1 MSIESKSQIIDG
13 LMTRASEALSQTA
26 YFEAERL
33 ANKAIITAFQGNDY
47 EQMARIVM
55 PLQEARRLRV
65 QLALEVGTITIIDEQ
80 SVTEGMETK
89 PGCYLLRPPRVGAD
103 ARRLRIAGFEQEN
116 PVAVVCHE
124 PLNMLRLCPIVA
136 ITPGKSFRAT
146 MKPPD
151 PEKPDLAWFVDA
163 MKAIGD
169 AAIQTIDLKKPATKR
184 VESLMEC
191 LDAIPDHEQLHQ
203 VLEATCREAMLLT
216 NDESSTPK
224 ASLI

>member
-1 MSIESKSQIIDG
+1 MSTESKSQIIDD
-13 LMTRASEALSQTA
+13 LMTRASKALSRTA

-33 ANKAIITAFQGNDY
+33 ANKALITAFQGNDF

-65 QLALEVGTITIIDEQ
+65 QLALEVGTITIVDEQ
-80 SVTEGMETK
+80 PVNEGMETK

-103 ARRLRIAGFEQEN
+103 ARRLRLAGLEQEN

-124 PLNMLRLCPIVA
+124 PLNMLKLCPIVA

-146 MKPPD
+146 MKPPN
-151 PEKPDLAWFVDA
+151 PEKPDMAWFVDA
-163 MKAIGD
+163 MKALGD
-169 AAIQTIDLKKPATKR
+169 AAIQTIDLEKPATRR
-184 VESLMEC
+184 VENLMEC

-203 VLEATCREAMLLT
+203 VLEATCREAMLET
-216 NDESSTPK
+216 NDESSIPK

>member
-1 MSIESKSQIIDG
+1 MPRESKSRKIDD
-13 LMTRASEALSQTA
+13 LMAKASEALSKTE

-33 ANKAIITAFQGNDY
+33 AGKALINAFQACDF

-65 QLALEVGTITIIDEQ
+65 QLALDVGTITIIDEQ
-80 SVTEGMETK
+80 PVIEGMEIN

-103 ARRLRIAGFEQEN
+103 ARRLRIAGLEQEI

-124 PLNMLRLCPIVA
+124 PLTMLKLCPIVA

-169 AAIQTIDLKKPATKR
+169 AAIQTIDLVKPAPRR
-184 VESLMEC
+184 VENLMEC
-191 LDAIPDHEQLHQ
+191 LEAIPDHEQLHQ
-203 VLEATCREAMLLT
+203 VLEATCREAILQN
-216 NDESSTPK
+216 NDETSTPK
-224 ASLI
+224 TSLI